1 MINDQF
7 QARHYRQA
15 ERLKLP
21 PRELNAFGL
30 GILNAF
36 GLGILNVV
44 RDEQRLDRDSAVKK
58 ANRAEIML
66 PNP

>member
-21 PRELNAFGL
+21 PRE
-30 GILNAF
+30 LNAF